1 MSSSA
6 TTEPKDAADHSRAAG
21 PPRRLPVLLGV
32 AAILSVLLV
41 VAGVL
46 ALLGQGSPSTSGPP
60 KSALVG
66 VRLNARTFPTEPL
79 VGATGR
85 LVAPWIHHDG
95 AVLLFFAKWCTVCHG
110 EVHHLARVLGRGIV
124 GGVRI
129 VGYDGDWSLA
139 AATGFVA
146 ANHIKFPV
154 GHDRGLLIADTLVP
168 GGLPGAVF
176 VGPTGRITA
185 VDYGALSVMQLSAG
199 LSTIKR

>member
-6 TTEPKDAADHSRAAG
+6 TTEPNEAADQPTAAG
-21 PPRRLPVLLGV
+21 RPRRLPVLLGV

-46 ALLGQGSPSTSGPP
+46 ELLGQGNPSTSGPP

-85 LVAPWIHHDG
+85 LQAPWVHHDG

-129 VGYDGDWSLA
+129 VGYDGDWSLSSA
-139 AATGFVA
+139 AGFVA
-146 ANHIKFPV
+146 ANHIEFPV
-154 GHDRGLLIADTLVP
+154 GHDKGLLIADTLVP

-176 VGPTGRITA
+176 VGPSGTITA